1 MTTSKPTTIKRRKQ
15 PPPPL
20 SLLDFQVH
28 PCQQIID
35 GVKKFYETG
44 KNIGRL
50 VVLPTRC
57 GKTYVSAAAM
67 RTIQE
72 QIPRRKYS
80 PELPSERWLIITPA
94 SVTRQFQRVLIK
106 AGVENYNITSP
117 TSMSA
122 GMGDTFLTW
131 ISVIKNGVLDMEPV
145 WDEIM
150 RPDVIYLDECQ
161 WVKNW
166 NTNIAKAII
175 AAIKQGITV
184 IFVSATPFTTLKES
198 FVVCLGLGLCKN
210 TDDHQIFC
218 NKFIKNNQDYAEPNQ
233 AAMERFNQFLLDR
246 GLKIEATGIKFK
258 HRVFNKCILIDF
270 QTRQQADTYKRAYDT
285 YVEECAKANK
295 NTPEGRIAIFIAMLK
310 FQQCAE
316 ALKSSPLVLR
326 GLEMVSKGKQVLIGS
341 NFVFSLDIMI
351 SMLIEKHG
359 VSRDRIGICVG
370 LGRQD
375 GRKYTDNIT
384 YEQRQKD
391 IDKFQRGEI
400 DFFFLTLKSGGA
412 GLSLHHEY
420 PSGRPRHVLL
430 PPTYS
435 AIEQIQVLGRAHGP
449 TSLSTTYQEIVWFT
463 GKKWGIDCIEEYVAS
478 KVNHRMR
485 SIKEIVSKRET
496 WTDLLLPDGTLNKEE
511 KETLHT
517 LTVKETE
524 EIDDETG
531 TSFADG
537 LALDAFEESS
547 DTDNELEEV
556 NLQ

>member
-1 MTTSKPTTIKRRKQ
+1 MPLIKPTTRRQ
-15 PPPPL
+15 PPPPPL
-20 SLLDFQVH
+20 TLLDFQEAPASKLVECLEH
-28 PCQQIID
+28 
-35 GVKKFYETG
+35 FYTTG
-44 KNIGRL
+44 KNTGALL
-50 VVLPTRC
+50 VMPTRC
-57 GKTYVSAAAM
+57 GKTYTIASAL
-67 RTIQE
+67 RTIQDKY
-72 QIPRRKYS
+72 PLRRYNQS
-80 PELPSERWLIITPA
+80 LPSERFMVITPA
-94 SVTRQFQRVLIK
+94 SVTTQFKRVLIK
-106 AGVENYNITSP
+106 TGVNNFNVTSP

-122 GMGDTFLTW
+122 GFGDTNLSW
-131 ISVIKNGVLDMEPV
+131 ISIIKNGILDLEPV
-145 WDEIM
+145 WDDVM
-150 RPDVIYLDECQ
+150 KPDVILLDECQ
-161 WVKNW
+161 WVKNHSA
-166 NTNIAKAII
+166 NITKVII
-175 AAIKQGITV
+175 SAIKQGVLV
-184 IFVSATPFTTLKES
+184 IFISATPFTTLRES
-198 FVVCLGLGLCKN
+198 FCVCMGLKLCRDSEHHK
-210 TDDHQIFC
+210 DFCSQFIF
-218 NKFIKNNQDYAEPNQ
+218 NNQDYAEPNN
-233 AAMERFNQFLLDR
+233 AAMARFNEYLLSK

-270 QTRQQADTYKRAYDT
+270 QTRQQAEIYKRAYDT

-295 NTPEGRIAIFIAMLK
+295 NTPEGRIAVWIAMLK

-326 GLEMVSKGKQVLIGS
+326 GLEMVGKGKQVLIGS

-351 SMLIEKHG
+351 SLLVEKHNIP
-359 VSRDRIGICVG
+359 RNRIGICVG
-370 LGRQD
+370 IGRQD
-375 GRKYTDNIT
+375 DRKYTDNIT

-391 IDKFQRGEI
+391 IDRFQRGEI

-420 PSGRPRHVLL
+420 STGRPRHVLL

-478 KVNHRMR
+478 KVNKRMR

-517 LTVKETE
+517 LTVKETD

-531 TSFADG
+531 TSLVDG
-537 LALDAFEESS
+537 LALDAFENEMEV
-547 DTDNELEEV
+547 ELEQV
-556 NLQ
+556 

>member
-1 MTTSKPTTIKRRKQ
+1 
-15 PPPPL
+15 
-20 SLLDFQVH
+20 
-28 PCQQIID
+28 
-35 GVKKFYETG
+35 
-44 KNIGRL
+44 
-50 VVLPTRC
+50 
-57 GKTYVSAAAM
+57 
-67 RTIQE
+67 
-72 QIPRRKYS
+72 
-80 PELPSERWLIITPA
+80 
-94 SVTRQFQRVLIK
+94 
-106 AGVENYNITSP
+106 
-117 TSMSA
+117 
-122 GMGDTFLTW
+122 MGDTFLSW
-131 ISVIKNGVLDMEPV
+131 ISIIKNGVLDLEPV
-145 WDEIM
+145 WDEVM
-150 RPDVIYLDECQ
+150 RPDVILLDECQ

-210 TDDHQIFC
+210 QEEHKQFCQQFIF
-218 NKFIKNNQDYAEPNQ
+218 NNQDYAEPNN
-233 AAMERFNQFLLDR
+233 AAMARFNEYLLSK

-258 HRVFNKCILIDF
+258 HRVFNKCVLIDF
-270 QTRQQADTYKRAYDT
+270 QTRQQAEIYKRAYDT

-295 NTPEGRIAIFIAMLK
+295 NTPEGRIAVWIAMLK

-351 SMLIEKHG
+351 SLLVEKHNIP
-359 VSRDRIGICVG
+359 RNRIGICVG
-370 LGRQD
+370 IGRQD

-391 IDKFQRGEI
+391 IDRFQRGEI

-420 PSGRPRHVLL
+420 STGRPRHVLL

-496 WTDLLLPDGTLNKEE
+496 WTDLLLPDGSLNKEE

-531 TSFADG
+531 TSIIDG
-537 LALDAFEESS
+537 LALDAFENEMEV
-547 DTDNELEEV
+547 ELEEV
-556 NLQ
+556 

>member
-1 MTTSKPTTIKRRKQ
+1 MTSSKPTTKQRKQ

-20 SLLDFQVH
+20 SLLDFQVS
-28 PCQQIID
+28 PAEKLVQCMD
-35 GVKKFYETG
+35 KFYTTG
-44 KNIGRL
+44 RNTGALL
-50 VVLPTRC
+50 VMPTRC
-57 GKTYVSAAAM
+57 GKTFTISSAL
-67 RTIQE
+67 RTIQDKYP
-72 QIPRRKYS
+72 QRRYN
-80 PELPSERWLIITPA
+80 PELPSERFMVITPA
-94 SVTRQFQRVLIK
+94 SVKTQFQRVLIK
-106 AGVENYNITSP
+106 AGVENFNVTSP

-122 GMGDTFLTW
+122 GFGDTNLSW
-131 ISVIKNGVLDMEPV
+131 ISIIKNGVLDLEPV

-150 RPDVIYLDECQ
+150 KPDVIILDECQ
-161 WVKNW
+161 WVKNHSA
-166 NTNIAKAII
+166 NITKVII
-175 AAIKQGITV
+175 SAVKQGVLV
-184 IFVSATPFTTLKES
+184 IFISATPFTTLYES
-198 FVVCLGLGLCKN
+198 FCVYMGLKLCR
-210 TDDHQIFC
+210 DDSSHYEFC
-218 NKFIKNNQDYAEPNQ
+218 NQFILNNQDYKEPNN
-233 AAMERFNQFLLDR
+233 AAMARFNDYLLAK
-246 GLKIEATGIKFK
+246 GLKIEAQGIKFK

-270 QTRQQADTYKRAYDT
+270 QTKAQAETYKRAYDT

-295 NTPEGRIAIFIAMLK
+295 HTPDGRIAMWIAMLK

-316 ALKSSPLVLR
+316 ALKSGPLILR
-326 GLEMVSKGKQVLIGS
+326 ALEMVAKGKQVLIGS

-351 SMLIEKHG
+351 SMLVEKYNIPR
-359 VSRDRIGICVG
+359 SKIGICVG

-375 GRKYTDNIT
+375 GRTYTDNIT